1 MKSKLPYFDKDGWL
15 RNTSQ
20 FSEAARTFIKSG
32 RYCEHKPGSK
42 EWLKFWQEEER
53 RCIEGYRLG
62 EIEITGYHYFYLN
75 YYPMDIVQKVKGVET
90 RVRRFPQFWFIDWQ
104 FFRIIDY
111 CIKNGLH
118 FSGVKVRGCGYSEK
132 AASMGARD
140 MNLTFKDAEDR
151 VMFKKMFYYAS
162 YDKYLNQLVGKSFDA
177 MDHLN
182 NNTDGYFRTSYML
195 SNKPASYERKAGI
208 LTKTNERLPTGG
220 EVYGILVDRPDKVRG
235 GRGNLLFFEEAGSF
249 KNLIQAINTARP
261 IVELNSGTSVIG
273 TILAW
278 GTSNVDETEVEGLKQ
293 LIYNP
298 NGFNMVKFKNVWSPD
313 NQVDL
318 EFIKSLPK
326 DPLSFVIPKDS
337 PEYAEKGS
345 GTGWFVPAYYVAD
358 LDEDGNPILETS
370 LERLKKQRE
379 MVLSGQ
385 SQQDA
390 MSYIADHPFTID
402 EALIKTANK
411 EFNSYKLAKQIVD
424 IESGILKP
432 NIIRGTFYP
441 QIDKKTNT
449 ISEIRFVPSSQ
460 GQISLLEH
468 PQWAVEQPDGSWV
481 VNLST
486 PTKKKLYI
494 AGIDSI
500 DQGSSDSETEGSK
513 LALLIKKRLDPDNP
527 MNPYNS
533 SYVCKLNYRPEDVRL
548 AYDQIGYALMY
559 YDGLALVEYSK
570 IAIIRYFADKKW
582 IKYLAKEPEA
592 PSRTIKNYSA
602 NSNKYGIR
610 ATTDIVNFYIQKIKD
625 YLLDYADKLYFS
637 DQLKQLSQY
646 TREEK
651 RKYDLI
657 AAMGC
662 CEILEA
668 EFSNVLASSSVQKKV
683 KFTPPVWYQD
693 ETGRKVFGVKPQEES
708 FIPDIF
714 EERMFDL
721 KTKTFIPK

>member
-1 MKSKLPYFDKDGWL
+1 MKSKLPYFDDEGWL
-15 RNTSQ
+15 RNTSL
-20 FSEAARTFIKSG
+20 FSEAANTFIKTG
-32 RYCEHKPGSK
+32 RYTHHKIGSK
-42 EWLKFWQEEER
+42 EWIKFWEEEER
-53 RCIEGYRLG
+53 RCIEGYKLG

-75 YYPMDIVQKVKGVET
+75 YYPMDIVEKVRGVET
-90 RVRRFPQFWFIDWQ
+90 RVRRFPKFWFIDWQ

-140 MNLTFKDAEDR
+140 MNLTFKDSQGK

-162 YDKYLNQLVGKSFDA
+162 YDNYLNQLVGKAFDA

-182 NNTDGYFRTSYML
+182 NHTDGYFRTSYML

-208 LTKTNERLPTGG
+208 LTKTNERIPTGG
-220 EVYGILVDRPDKVRG
+220 EFYGILVDRPDKVRG
-235 GRGNLLFFEEAGSF
+235 GRGNLLFFEEAGAF
-249 KNLIQAINTARP
+249 KNLIQAINIARP
-261 IVELNSGTSVIG
+261 IVELNSGSSVIG
-273 TILAW
+273 TIIAW
-278 GTSNVDETEVEGLKQ
+278 GTSNVNETEVEGLKQ

-298 NGFNMVKFKNVWSPD
+298 NGFNMIKFKNVWSPEG
-313 NQVDL
+313 QVDL
-318 EFIKSLPK
+318 DFLKNLPK

-337 PEYAEKGS
+337 PEYLEKGS

-358 LDEDGNPILETS
+358 LDEDGNPILDKS
-370 LERLKKQRE
+370 LERLKRQRE
-379 MVLSGQ
+379 LVLSGQ

-432 NIIRGTFYP
+432 NIVKGNFYP
-441 QIDKKTNT
+441 QVDKKTNT
-449 ISEIRFVPSSQ
+449 VTEIRFVPSPS
-460 GQISLLEH
+460 GQISIIEH

-486 PTKKKLYI
+486 PTKKRLYI

-527 MNPYNS
+527 LNPFNYAYICKYND
-533 SYVCKLNYRPEDVRL
+533 RPQDVRL
-548 AYDQIGYALMY
+548 GYDQIGYALMY
-559 YDGLALVEYSK
+559 YDAIALVEYSK
-570 IAIIRYFADKKW
+570 ISIIRYFADKKW
-582 IKYLAKEPEA
+582 IKYLAKEPDA
-592 PSRTIKNYSA
+592 PSRVIKNYSA
-602 NSNKYGIR
+602 NVNKYGIR
-610 ATTDIVNFYIQKIKD
+610 VTNDIVNFYIQKIKD

-646 TREEK
+646 VREEK
-651 RKYDLI
+651 RKYDLV

-668 EFSNVLASSSVQKKV
+668 EFSNVVASSVSKTKP

-693 ETGRKVFGVKPQEES
+693 PSGKKVFGVKPQEEL
-708 FIPDIF
+708 FTPDVF

-721 KTKTFIPK
+721 KTKTFMVK